1 MGKVSRRKRAKRA
14 KRRLLEFPAV
24 PGSRVLERI
33 GISQPYT
40 QNLTRIQRFR
50 AAVRR
55 SFGG

>member
-1 MGKVSRRKRAKRA
+1 MGKASRRKREK
-14 KRRLLEFPAV
+14 RLLDFPAV

-33 GISQPYT
+33 GISRPYT